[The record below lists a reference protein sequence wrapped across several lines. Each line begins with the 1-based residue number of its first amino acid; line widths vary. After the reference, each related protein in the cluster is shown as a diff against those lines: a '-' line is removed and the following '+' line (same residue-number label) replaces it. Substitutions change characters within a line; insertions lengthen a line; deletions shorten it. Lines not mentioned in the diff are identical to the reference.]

1 MWLRLLDINLDDH
14 GQVERALL
22 SMNEVLL
29 CGLDELSPSDLRLV
43 TEHCKN
49 MENWAKQSSEKLKEK
64 TGGHICLCVC
74 QCMCIYIY
82 VYV

>member
-1 MWLRLLDINLDDH
+1 
-14 GQVERALL
+14 
-22 SMNEVLL
+22 MNEVLL

-64 TGGHICLCVC
+64 TGGHICLCIC
-74 QCMCIYIY
+74 LCMCMYRYI
-82 VYV
+82 